1 MIKIVHIADL
11 HLDSPFSGC
20 TLSER
25 NERREELKKA
35 LSDVCSYCRENST
48 DILLVAGDLF
58 DGEFVRR
65 KTIEYVAGCFAS
77 IPETRVFISPGNH
90 DPYNSVSPYKYCR
103 FPDNVHIFTDE
114 TLETVEISELGTAVY
129 GYGFTT
135 GKISSTPVSGIH
147 PFDTS
152 RINILVGHA
161 DLDDPTSP
169 YYNIKISDIASS
181 GLDYVAL
188 GHIHKQSGI
197 LNFGETVCAY
207 SGCLVGRGFDECG
220 ERGMIAGEIAKGSVL
235 LEYIPVTSSG
245 YDEIEIDVTGKE
257 ISDIIKE
264 VTEELSRV
272 PLQFRVRVVLSGER
286 LRDENIIDI
295 LGNAL
300 PARSKPVE
308 IKDNTRE
315 SIKYSELLKE
325 YSLRGAYARTMLP
338 YIQSEDKE
346 TAEKAELALRYGLEA
361 LQK

>member
-20 TLSER
+20 SLTER
-25 NERREELKKA
+25 NARRLELKKA
-35 LSDVCSYCRENST
+35 LSAVCDYCLENNT

-65 KTIEYVAGCFAS
+65 ETIAYVAECFAR

-90 DPYNSVSPYKYCR
+90 DPYNSASPYKYCR

-114 TLETVEISELGTAVY
+114 TLETVEIPCLGTAVY

-135 GKISSTPVSGIH
+135 GKMNGTPVSGIH

-152 RINILVGHA
+152 RINILIGHA

-197 LNFGETVCAY
+197 MYFGETACAY

-220 ERGMIAGEIAKGSVL
+220 ERGMIAGEIAKGSVS
-235 LEYIPVTSSG
+235 LEYIPITEAG
-245 YDEIEIDVTGKE
+245 YDEIHIDVTGKE
-257 ISDIIKE
+257 IADITKE
-264 VTEELSRV
+264 VTENLSRV

-286 LRDENIIDI
+286 LKEESISAM
-295 LGNAL
+295 LESEL
-300 PARSKPVE
+300 PARSKPIE
-308 IKDNTRE
+308 IMDNTRE
-315 SIKYSELLKE
+315 SIKYGEILKE
-325 YSLRGAYARTMLP
+325 YSLRGAYARTLLP

-346 TAEKAELALRYGLEA
+346 TSEKAVLALRYGLEA
-361 LQK
+361 LKK